1 MRQRIQVLTKEGH
14 DAARKNCKI
23 LIDLFNR
30 GKHGKH
36 FNAMALSQR

>member
-14 DAARKNCKI
+14 DAARNNCKI
-23 LIDLFNR
+23 LIDLFHR

-36 FNAMALSQR
+36 FNKP